1 MIRKLYD
8 WLLKKA
14 ASPLAPLWLALLAMS
29 ESVILPIPPDVMLM
43 PMVLAKPSHAYRNAA
58 ICMLFSVIGGCISY
72 GIAYW
77 ARPYALELL
86 ALTGNHVN
94 LKQYEDWFAHWGML
108 VIMAKGLTPFPY
120 MIVCIA
126 SGLAHFSFVQF
137 FIASF
142 VARGPRFF
150 LTAWLLKRYG
160 PQIQME
166 VEKNLLLW
174 GTIIVGALVALWV
187 GVHFLFK

>member
-1 MIRKLYD
+1 MIRKFYD
-8 WLLKKA
+8 WLLRKA

-29 ESVILPIPPDVMLM
+29 ESVLLPIPPDVMLM

-58 ICMLFSVIGGCISY
+58 ICMLFSVMGGCISY

-77 ARPYALELL
+77 ARPYALDLL
-86 ALTGNHVN
+86 ALTGNHVDMTN
-94 LKQYEDWFAHWGML
+94 YDHLFAKYGLW
-108 VIMAKGLTPFPY
+108 VIMIKGLTPFPY

-126 SGLAHFSFVQF
+126 SGLAHFSFLQF
-137 FIASF
+137 VPASF

-160 PQIQME
+160 PQIQIE

-174 GTIIVGALVALWV
+174 GSIIVAALVALWV
-187 GVHFLFK
+187 AVHFVFR